1 MDFQGSLPGIPVD
14 EHKNTSDGLSPA
26 ACHFNQNM
34 ISLSRI
40 RNISL
45 QVADTLKLPAPG
57 PLYFGRQASGVDC
70 VDGFQ
75 RFRIL

>member
-34 ISLSRI
+34 IILILKTDGLVFQQPILQGYSYQARRI
-40 RNISL
+40 ACA
-45 QVADTLKLPAPG
+45 Q
-57 PLYFGRQASGVDC
+57 FE
-70 VDGFQ
+70 
-75 RFRIL
+75 